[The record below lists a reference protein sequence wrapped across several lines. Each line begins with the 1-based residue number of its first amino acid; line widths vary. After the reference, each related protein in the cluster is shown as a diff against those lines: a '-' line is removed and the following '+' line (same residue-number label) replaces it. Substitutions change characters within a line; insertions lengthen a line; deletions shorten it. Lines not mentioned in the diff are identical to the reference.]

1 MHTSSIFAQ
10 LMINWYHIY
19 GRKKLPW
26 QIKKTPYKI
35 WLSEIMLQQT
45 QVKTV
50 IPYFNIFIQK
60 FPNINSLQSASIN
73 EVLHLWSGLGYYTRA
88 KNLYKTIKIISEK
101 YNNQFPNNFT
111 DLIKLPGIGKSTA
124 GAILSLSFG
133 YYYPILDGNVKRII
147 TRYYAICA
155 AINEKKTEK
164 KLWKIINNITPLYN
178 TGKFNQAMMDLG
190 SLICTR
196 IKPKCHICPLHVNC
210 IAYLQKKCEF
220 FPKKNKKKNILKKTF
235 YFLIL
240 QYNHFVFLKKRPDHG
255 IWANLFSF
263 PEFYKEIN
271 LISWMQGKKIKK
283 NEKLI
288 IDPFY
293 HRLTHLKLYIVPIYV
308 NITILQKNNI
318 NRKYSIWY
326 NLIEPQSIGLSSP
339 VKKILK
345 KLLIFQKNTQET
357 II

>member
-1 MHTSSIFAQ
+1 MHTSSVFAQ
-10 LMINWYHIY
+10 LIINWYHVH
-19 GRKKLPW
+19 GRKNLPW
-26 QIKKTPYKI
+26 QIKKTPYTV

-60 FPNINSLQSASIN
+60 FPDFNSLQVASMN
-73 EVLHLWSGLGYYTRA
+73 EILHLWSGLGYYTRA
-88 KNLYKTIKIISEK
+88 KNLYKTIKIISDR
-101 YNNQFPNNFT
+101 YNNQLPNNFT

-133 YYYPILDGNVKRII
+133 YYYPILDGNIKRII
-147 TRYYAICA
+147 TRYYAIHS
-155 AINEKKTEK
+155 AINKKKIEE
-164 KLWKIINNITPLYN
+164 KLWKIINKITPLYN

-196 IKPKCHICPLHVNC
+196 ISPKCHICPLSTNC
-210 IAYLQKKCEF
+210 LALLKNSCEHY
-220 FPKKNKKKNILKKTF
+220 PKKNNNKKILKKTF

-240 QYNHFVFLKKRPDHG
+240 QYNHFIFLKKRPSYG

-271 LISWMQGKKIKK
+271 LISWMQGKKIEK
-283 NEKLI
+283 NETII
-288 IDPFY
+288 IDSFY
-293 HRLTHLKLYIVPIYV
+293 HRVTHLKLHIVPICV
-308 NITILQKNNI
+308 NITMLQKNNI
-318 NRKYSIWY
+318 NHKYSVWY
-326 NLIEPQSIGLSSP
+326 NLIKPQSIGLSSP

-345 KLLIFQKNTQET
+345 KLLIFIKNV
-357 II
+357 